1 MSSRKNTKC
10 SETSDAEDISST
22 FATDASTCATQAS
35 SADATS
41 VESDMFGKY
50 KSKPSIFAK
59 TNARENQTDE
69 AQDVMPEE
77 KPEMP
82 PPDTESHVGHVF
94 KEKGFLFKFANEW
107 IGIGEGTAIIL
118 EDEEK
123 LRFVFLRTGLNTS
136 ALNFWIN
143 FDTKALA
150 AGKSVKF
157 LAPDIKDGE
166 APVAVYAI
174 KFEDDLQSSAL
185 AEMLLR
191 YNGPA
196 EC

>member
-1 MSSRKNTKC
+1 MSSRKNTKG
-10 SETSDAEDISST
+10 SEASDAEDISST
-22 FATDASTCATQAS
+22 LATDASTCATHAS
-35 SADATS
+35 SADTTS

-59 TNARENQTDE
+59 TNARDDKEEE
-69 AQDVMPEE
+69 AQDTAPEE

-82 PPDTESHVGHVF
+82 LPEAESHLDHIF
-94 KEKGFLFKFANEW
+94 KEKGLLFKFTNEW
-107 IGIGEGTAIIL
+107 IGIGEGTAIVL
-118 EDEEK
+118 EEEEK

-143 FDTKALA
+143 FDTKAQA

-174 KFEDDLQSSAL
+174 KFEDDLQSGVL

-191 YNGPA
+191 HNGPA

>member
-1 MSSRKNTKC
+1 MSSRKNTKG
-10 SETSDAEDISST
+10 SEASDAEDISST
-22 FATDASTCATQAS
+22 LATDASTCATQAS
-35 SADATS
+35 SADTTS

-59 TNARENQTDE
+59 ANARDNQAEE
-69 AQDVMPEE
+69 AQDTAPEG

-82 PPDTESHVGHVF
+82 PPDAESHVDYIF
-94 KEKGFLFKFANEW
+94 REKGLLFKFANEW
-107 IGIGEGTAIIL
+107 VGIGEGTAIVL
-118 EDEEK
+118 EEEEK

-136 ALNFWIN
+136 ALNFWVN
-143 FDTKALA
+143 FDTKAQA
-150 AGKSVKF
+150 SGKSVKF

-174 KFEDDLQSSAL
+174 KFDDDLQSSAL

-191 YNGPA
+191 HSCTA
-196 EC
+196 